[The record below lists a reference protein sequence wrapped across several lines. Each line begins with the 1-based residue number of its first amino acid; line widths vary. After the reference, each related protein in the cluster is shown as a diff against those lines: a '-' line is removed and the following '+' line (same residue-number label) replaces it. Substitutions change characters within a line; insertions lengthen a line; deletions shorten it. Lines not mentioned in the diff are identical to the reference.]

1 MIWAVN
7 GENGVYGAK
16 SEESLLF
23 SKNNV
28 SWYDH
33 VELFGELSVGF
44 IKCNSVVYVYTYTCP
59 CI

>member
-16 SEESLLF
+16 FEESLAR
-23 SKNNV
+23 SKSNV
-28 SWYDH
+28 SCYDY
-33 VELFGELSVGF
+33 VECFGELLVGF
-44 IKCNSVVYVYTYTCP
+44 IKCNSIVYVYTYTRP